1 MFTIINK
8 IIWKWISL
16 PEKFYLFGLVLNILN
31 TRLFKIKRNCN
42 EINEILLYGSEKK
55 KYMEHGI
62 KNLLCIY
69 YTIAN
74 AQKTVDV
81 CVPSLESITLT
92 YCLVRVHEE
101 AKVKMRVVIHNNSKN
116 LFNLDFLA
124 KNGIE
129 VKLMTPVV
137 RLGHEF
143 LLVDAIGDFSD
154 AVAVIGSLDYS
165 THNVNCNW
173 DATVLT
179 SESVVV
185 RALQREF
192 NRVWNCY

>member
-16 PEKFYLFGLVLNILN
+16 PEKFYLFGLVMNILN